1 MSLYKTFQV
10 LDPIDGTRGFVKGSE
25 ALYVVSSTP
34 LVLCIIVED
43 YHASYIR
50 IEKCENFA
58 QMQFKMI
65 FMVCVNMRGRS
76 GLLIGWDLL
85 RILSWLGW
93 LMYEKNHQ
101 LFIFVFRGPSYQW
114 HNLSFGL
121 GYLREGHYV

>member
-1 MSLYKTFQV
+1 M
-10 LDPIDGTRGFVKGSE
+10 KGSE
-25 ALYVVSSTP
+25 ALYVVRSTL

-58 QMQFKMI
+58 QMQLKMI

-76 GLLIGWDLL
+76 GLFIGWDSL

-93 LMYEKNHQ
+93 LLSEKNHQ
-101 LFIFVFRGPSYQW
+101 LFLFVFCGPSYQW
-114 HNLSFGL
+114 DSLSFGL
-121 GYLREGHYV
+121 GYLPDGPYV